1 MPSDGNSGL
10 SYGIEYSVYR
20 AEFWGVLCVSMGHS
34 FCNLGRLMRGN
45 PTLSLIVRVAEALDM
60 PPHELLRQLLTDD

>member
-1 MPSDGNSGL
+1 MDIKIICRQHGTSL
-10 SYGIEYSVYR
+10 K
-20 AEFWGVLCVSMGHS
+20 CVAQRLGMYHS
-34 FCNLGRLMRGN
+34 NLGRLMRGN